1 MDKTYT
7 LKELADLDS
16 GTTIVC
22 DTIPF
27 IMTCSFFTY
36 EEWEVQLIRNV
47 IEFKKKYGQ

>member
-7 LKELADLDS
+7 LKELADLDP

-27 IMTCSFFTY
+27 IMTCSFFY
-36 EEWEVQLIRNV
+36 LRRMGSSNN
-47 IEFKKKYGQ
+47 KKCYRI